1 MWNEERIAEHRAQK
15 PVYIYREPIKY
26 VLYQG
31 GIGDPASTI
40 KRALYKAEWT
50 ATNFYRRDPH
60 QSDDKKYYESCDYDL
75 YKGSRKQ
82 VFVRR
87 YVSYMADDG
96 WIRLKPAE
104 IQPKW
109 MIGKTH
115 EEIEEASWD
124 TNSLSNILFGGAPQR

>member
-1 MWNEERIAEHRAQK
+1 MWNEERIAEHCAQK
-15 PVYIYREPIKY
+15 PLNIYREPTKY

-31 GIGDPASTI
+31 GIGRPASTI

-50 ATNFYRRDPH
+50 ATYFYNRG
-60 QSDDKKYYESCDYDL
+60 QLVGEFKEEQDYDL

-96 WIRLKPAE
+96 WIRLKLAE

-124 TNSLSNILFGGAPQR
+124 RNLLSDILFGGAPQR

>member
-1 MWNEERIAEHRAQK
+1 MWNEEQKAEHRAQR
-15 PVYIYREPIKY
+15 PFSWYREPIKY
-26 VLYQG
+26 VLYRG

-50 ATNFYRRDPH
+50 ATYFYHR
-60 QSDDKKYYESCDYDL
+60 QQFLLFEEEEDYDL

-104 IQPKW
+104 IQPEW

>member
-1 MWNEERIAEHRAQK
+1 MWNEKRIEEHRAQR
-15 PVYIYREPIKY
+15 PLRIYREPIKY
-26 VLYQG
+26 VLYRG

-40 KRALYKAEWT
+40 KRALYKTEWT
-50 ATNFYRRDPH
+50 TTYFYHRD
-60 QSDDKKYYESCDYDL
+60 QFVGEIKEEQDYDL

-115 EEIEEASWD
+115 EEIDEASWD